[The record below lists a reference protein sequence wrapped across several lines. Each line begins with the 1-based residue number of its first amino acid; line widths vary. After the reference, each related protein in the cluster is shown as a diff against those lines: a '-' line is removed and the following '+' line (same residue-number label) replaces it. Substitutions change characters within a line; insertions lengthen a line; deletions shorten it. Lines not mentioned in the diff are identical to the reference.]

1 MVLFQIGFL
10 TITLFDLI
18 DIAIVTWFFFQDLYL
33 F

>member
-10 TITLFDLI
+10 TITFFDLI
-18 DIAIVTWFFFQDLYL
+18 DIVIVTWFFFQDLYL